1 MDNRIYLT
9 DLPCY
14 LTATATQKKKVGK
27 NPYYDLESLPSQT
40 MREEMADFLRSRGRK
55 VSISTIYGEHCF
67 YIKICS
73 FLQKRAKR
81 IKSFRGRQKETWLRQ
96 LKGWLLEENIPLTYD
111 SHGVYGNVSVVQS
124 RITSYLKWILEFV
137 EEEADNRAEQEK
149 DIWKLE
155 KLDIPIKENPIRDFK
170 TINFKEIPQNG
181 IREELKKVIYWHLQ
195 EKTIFSVQK
204 EMTTMR
210 RLTKYL
216 AEKEKKVQSCHDITR
231 TVLEEYLIYLK
242 TENPSMKN
250 YHTDL
255 SQLRSI
261 LEGIGNICDYENL
274 NGLFLKW
281 DIPPSQRA
289 EFKTY
294 SDEELKRLNAN
305 IIKMDEQYARVMIIH
320 QMLGTRISDT
330 LTLEMDC
337 LYETGAETIIKIRQ
351 MKTKTYQKPISEEL
365 AALIRKAMAYTK
377 ERYGQTKYLF
387 VNDDNP
393 NRPLQYS
400 TIQSK
405 VVAMIQREK
414 LRDDNGR
421 LFGFGTHMYR
431 HYYGVKLTEMHLDD
445 FTIAKLLGHGSVQN
459 VKYYRKMSNQVLA
472 DETREVRQL
481 LSEIILQ
488 NLDGWEPEYE
498 QIRQNACFKQKSE
511 R

>member
-1 MDNRIYLT
+1 
-9 DLPCY
+9 
-14 LTATATQKKKVGK
+14 
-27 NPYYDLESLPSQT
+27 
-40 MREEMADFLRSRGRK
+40 MAEFLRSRGSE
-55 VSISTIYGEHCF
+55 VSISTIYGEHYF
-67 YIKICS
+67 YINICN

-81 IKSFRGRQKETWLRQ
+81 IKSFRDRQKKTWLRQ
-96 LKGWLLEENIPLTYD
+96 LKGWLLEENIPLTYE

-124 RITSYLKWILEFV
+124 RIISYLKWILEFV
-137 EEEADNRAEQEK
+137 EEAADNRAEQEK

-155 KLDIPIKENPIRDFK
+155 KLDITIKENPIKDFK
-170 TINFKEIPQNG
+170 TINFKGIPQDG

-231 TVLEEYLIYLK
+231 AVLEEYFIYLK
-242 TENPSMKN
+242 TENTSMKN

-255 SQLRSI
+255 SQLQSI
-261 LEGIGNICDYENL
+261 LEGIGNICDYANL

-305 IIKMDEQYARVMIIH
+305 ITKMDEQYARVMIIH

-337 LYETGAETIIKIRQ
+337 LYEAGAETIIKIRQ
-351 MKTKTYQKPISEEL
+351 MKTKTYQKPISKEL
-365 AALIRKAMAYTK
+365 TELIRKAMAYTK

-393 NRPLQYS
+393 DRPLQYN
-400 TIQSK
+400 TIQNK
-405 VVAMIQREK
+405 VVAMIQKEK

-445 FTIAKLLGHGSVQN
+445 FTIAKLLGHTGISN
-459 VKYYRKMSNQVLA
+459 VKYYRKMSNQALA
-472 DETREVRQL
+472 DETREVRQM
-481 LSEIILQ
+481 LSDIILQ